1 MTVKEEI
8 LDYINR
14 NELTGALLLTGQW
27 GCGKSYLAKE
37 IAKEQNEKKKAAIAT
52 ISLFGLESASA
63 INKRVK
69 DEYTSFMLGTL
80 GKNIKKVSKAL
91 ATVAKDG
98 MEVASVATAGMP
110 GLSAA
115 SQGLSAA
122 MNYDIFGLIEIRNTV
137 GKDDKERK
145 FVIVFDDLERNGIPT
160 KELLG
165 VLNEYVEN
173 KHIRVIVIA
182 DEDKI
187 SGDEYKE
194 YKEKLIS
201 RTIRMTADYGML
213 IDSIIEGYS
222 ETSSGYKDFLKE
234 NSALL
239 KQVFT
244 ESQSNNLRTLKSAVA
259 DFERIYTAWEESG
272 IATDNMKWALY
283 SFAAEMF
290 ISKEPGKKEQEKVK
304 IGSQYLFSK
313 EEEKQYLEK
322 GKHQSFFLSFNIWIR
337 SGLWNK
343 ESFLQEL
350 QQKYAVPELSPTERF
365 LLYSM
370 WALEKT
376 DIEEG
381 LPLAV
386 EQAYLGELSR
396 DNLISLLTKIHVL
409 NEFSIPLPCAV
420 DYKQMEN
427 GLRNRINR
435 IKQGSIVE
443 PRSNTFALGDQIDE
457 EAHHFYK
464 MIDNLDNQIAAWK
477 NRKEFIDYISGNSD
491 SPGYLCRGLYID
503 EFDDE
508 LLELFEKR
516 YEQASN
522 EDKREYSGTL
532 LGLIF
537 DCDSYS
543 SEENKKCSR
552 INLGKLIEWL
562 KMQNSD
568 DGIETIIN
576 TIFAKQIQDSNL
588 MRVQRSE

>member
-14 NELTGALLLTGQW
+14 KEQTGALLLTGQW
-27 GCGKSYLAKE
+27 GCGKSYLVKE
-37 IAKEQNEKKKAAIAT
+37 IANELNEQKTAAIAV
-52 ISLFGLESASA
+52 ISLFGLDSVAA

-80 GKNIKKVSKAL
+80 GKSVKKVSKAL

-313 EEEKQYLEK
+313 EEEKQYSEK
-322 GKHQSFFLSFNIWIR
+322 GKHQSFFLSFNRWIR

-350 QQKYAVPELSPTERF
+350 QQKYAVADLSPTERF

-376 DIEEG
+376 DIKEG

-443 PRSNTFALGDQIDE
+443 PRCNTFALRDQIDE
-457 EAHHFYK
+457 EAHQLYK
-464 MIDNLDNQIAAWK
+464 MIDYLDDQIAAWK

-532 LGLIF
+532 LGLVF

-543 SEENKKCSR
+543 SEENKECSR
-552 INLGKLIEWL
+552 INLGKLTEWL

-576 TIFAKQIQDSNL
+576 TMFAKQIQDSNL